1 MKCLKYS
8 VNPHS
13 YRITKPGYRRKSG
26 MGFFSCGS
34 NSLIASHLCI
44 VEQVENSKIYTIE
57 GHGTAEQLPCGVC
70 GDFGIWKFS
79 HSIILCFLPLL
90 AFIQNPEPAS
100 RSFQQL
106 VESALLHH
114 AAILHHQNAVSVLDG
129 GQAMGHGNDGPV
141 CGNPVQALLDFPLCL
156 GVQGGGGLV

>member
-13 YRITKPGYRRKSG
+13 YRITKPGYHRKSG

-57 GHGTAEQLPCGVC
+57 GYSNNMVRQNSYPVEYVE
-70 GDFGIWKFS
+70 
-79 HSIILCFLPLL
+79 IL
-90 AFIQNPEPAS
+90 
-100 RSFQQL
+100 
-106 VESALLHH
+106 
-114 AAILHHQNAVSVLDG
+114 G
-129 GQAMGHGNDGPV
+129 YGNSLT
-141 CGNPVQALLDFPLCL
+141 Q
-156 GVQGGGGLV
+156 